1 MTGILLARRDGTA
14 FVASPPE
21 RTDPRRNTHETARDV
36 VMIPVSEAEFQS
48 AGLLPGRVA
57 AWPPAAQRPDL
68 LATMVSSLLTT
79 EGAELRI
86 QTSHEG
92 STFCAL
98 TRDGA
103 RDNVVVAPAD
113 VLGLLASLFHCAPR
127 GIIGVGASPAERL
140 LIAIRPGQG
149 PGSFRARIASAAAA
163 PPADLTAAG
172 VSTALM
178 NCLLQA
184 LTGGPGILLV
194 AGTAGSGRSTTLA
207 LLASALTARGMK
219 GLSLGLPSG
228 PDGLMRL
235 SQPWPFLDALPSDP
249 WDFIVID
256 TPEAMDY
263 ALAARIASTGRPV
276 LASCG
281 PGDAAATSAYVARL
295 LQSAGAPEV
304 PVSVLAQ
311 DLVRQVCADCS
322 QWVSLPPEQVS
333 RIGFHPTDIAG
344 FQKHGGV
351 TVPQGQ
357 RCARCRATGTMGLM
371 GVFAYAG
378 PRDPDGALPRMRED
392 GWSKVFS
399 GQALYEDVMALTG
412 AQTPMRPMPSV
423 STAAAA
429 HPSAPQQPPPVPAR
443 PELRPQL
450 RVQRPVAPA
459 ASIPTPRV
467 AAPAATVRAQEIED
481 PLEEPLGMIAE
492 APEQDDAELPRSDD
506 AVQEPEE
513 IGPPPGSALTDADAW
528 ATLLNEARSRDGDA
542 APLEKLI
549 ATLARRASGQEPL
562 LELLAPSR
570 GLHLARHTVNTAL
583 LAVRIGRE
591 MSPPPDPRA
600 LARLGLL
607 HDVGIASVGIDFA
620 TDLPATVSKESLDQS
635 GSRMSPGIVL
645 STLGVED
652 PGLEE
657 AIRCVHRTASSK
669 DHAPEKDPVIQI
681 VGLASLL
688 EMNSRGSGPSRPRD
702 VHDAT
707 AVVLERHARAFGRD
721 VFRALMMAVPIY
733 PVGCRVE
740 LSSGDFGRVVSL
752 NTVNYFRPRV
762 EIRVTGGGRGLPERR
777 VIDLARAPFLHIR
790 HRVAE
795 SDAAASAAR

>member
-21 RTDPRRNTHETARDV
+21 RTDPRRSTHETARDI

-68 LATMVSSLLTT
+68 LATIVSSHLTT
-79 EGAELRI
+79 EGSELRI

-98 TRDGA
+98 TGDGA

-127 GIIGVGASPAERL
+127 GIIDVGEGPAERL
-140 LIAIRPGQG
+140 LIAVRPGQG
-149 PGSFRARIASAAAA
+149 HGSFRARIASAAAA

-172 VSTALM
+172 VSTALKD
-178 NCLLQA
+178 CLLQS

-219 GLSLGLPSG
+219 GLSLGLTSG

-235 SQPWPFLDALPSDP
+235 SQPWPFLDALPADP
-249 WDFIVID
+249 WNFIVID

-263 ALAARIASTGRPV
+263 ALAARIASTGRTV

-281 PGDAAATSAYVARL
+281 PGDAAATSGHLGRL

-311 DLVRQVCADCS
+311 DLVRQVCVDCS
-322 QWVSLPPEQVS
+322 QWINLPPEQAS
-333 RIGFHPTDIAG
+333 RIGLHPTDIAG

-351 TVPQGQ
+351 KVPQGK
-357 RCARCRATGTMGLM
+357 RCARCCATGAMGLM

-378 PRDPDGALPRMRED
+378 PRDPEGALPRMRED

-412 AQTPMRPMPSV
+412 AQTPMRPLRSV

-429 HPSAPQQPPPVPAR
+429 RPSAPPVRSPVPS
-443 PELRPQL
+443 RPQL
-450 RVQRPVAPA
+450 RVQRQAQA

-467 AAPAATVRAQEIED
+467 AAPAAPVRAQEIED

-492 APEQDDAELPRSDD
+492 APEQGDAELFRPDD
-506 AVQEPEE
+506 LVQEQEE

-528 ATLLNEARSRDGDA
+528 ATLLNDARSRDGDV

-549 ATLARRASGQEPL
+549 ATLKRRASGQEPL
-562 LELLAPSR
+562 LDLLAPSR
-570 GLHLARHTVNTAL
+570 GFHLARHTVNTAL

-591 MSPPPDPRA
+591 MNPPPDPRA

-681 VGLASLL
+681 VGIASLV
-688 EMNSRGSGPSRPRD
+688 EMNSRGSGPSRPHD

-707 AVVLERHARAFGRD
+707 TVVLERHARAFGRD
-721 VFRALMMAVPIY
+721 VFRALLVAVPIY

-752 NTVNYFRPRV
+752 NAVNYLRPRV

-795 SDAAASAAR
+795 SDAAATAAG